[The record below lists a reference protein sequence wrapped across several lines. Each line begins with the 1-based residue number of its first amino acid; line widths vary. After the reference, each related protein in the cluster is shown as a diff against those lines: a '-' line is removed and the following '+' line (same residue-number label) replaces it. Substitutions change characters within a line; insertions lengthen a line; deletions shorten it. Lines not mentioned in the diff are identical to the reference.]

1 MKLVTAAAMCALSV
15 ACAEPPQDTY
25 PLRDVAAPPY
35 EISKDA
41 IDDSDGMRIVF
52 VGTVDNIVI
61 GPSQQRAIVSEIV
74 KDEPGKNRWVRVFI
88 EHASQGDKGS
98 TCREVFNA
106 GAILECD
113 FSR

>member
-1 MKLVTAAAMCALSV
+1 MCALSV
-15 ACAEPPQDTY
+15 ACAEPHKTPTRSAMSRHHLTRY
-25 PLRDVAAPPY
+25 PRTRF
-35 EISKDA
+35 
-41 IDDSDGMRIVF
+41 DDSDGMRIVF
-52 VGTVDNIVI
+52 VGTVDNIGI

-74 KDEPGKNRWVRVFI
+74 KDEPGKNRWARVFI

-98 TCREVFNA
+98 TCLEVFNA